1 MRIPEPL
8 LSELPENVVR
18 ALEGQDF
25 GDLEDLFLLLEGLGL
40 PSQEMESL
48 KEELY
53 ELIPE
58 ANRLVKVRRW
68 L

>member
-8 LSELPENVVR
+8 LSELPESVVR

>member
-18 ALEGQDF
+18 ALDGQNF
-25 GDLEDLFLLLEGLGL
+25 GGLEDLFLLLEGLGL

-48 KEELY
+48 KDELY

>member
-25 GDLEDLFLLLEGLGL
+25 GGLEDLFLLLEGLSL